1 MSKGSLFCSLLLL
14 VSIAQLLPLISSSS
28 QVTGGHQ
35 IGDNDDDLILRQDPI
50 RRAPLMSSHDRDELA
65 DGHSADSI
73 SDEYA
78 SIDGA
83 VLVAGG
89 GDAGDEEEE
98 GILHGDSG
106 GTNSTKGSYGSGGGD
121 VECPECGKFFRND
134 KSMFGHLRSHPNRGY
149 KGAIPPVKKLKLSPD
164 MPAASSSCSL
174 SGIDRTPSG
183 QDRIR
188 DPQLSPIEILCAYV
202 LLTLKYRG
210 SSSTTQTQEVPRPP
224 SSSSFAKLDA
234 IGQAEGGSGGSIA
247 VVARNAAAEFKCDAG
262 TEASNQLGNCDEHGY
277 PVVKIPKKR
286 RNMPK
291 EVREAHRKKMKFA
304 MPPKEKRPYACKHC
318 KAEFPTNQALGGH
331 VAGHHRDKKV
341 PRLIDPSGMA
351 AESLNGKQ
359 QQVEGGDDDDKE
371 SLRKGLLSKQFSVPL
386 DVSWQ
391 SGNRASGGQ
400 MRQHYGRRND
410 GLSPPVTAPPN
421 TVPARTDDGDAR
433 RLWDIDLNVEA
444 PEQE

>member
-1 MSKGSLFCSLLLL
+1 MSKGSCLFCSLLLL
-14 VSIAQLLPLISSSS
+14 VCIAQLVPLISSS
-28 QVTGGHQ
+28 Q
-35 IGDNDDDLILRQDPI
+35 IGVDDGDLILRQDPI
-50 RRAPLMSSHDRDELA
+50 RRAPLMSSHHGRDELA

-73 SDEYA
+73 SDDEYG
-78 SIDGA
+78 SIDGG
-83 VLVAGG
+83 LRLAGG
-89 GDAGDEEEE
+89 VDAGDEEEEE

-106 GTNSTKGSYGSGGGD
+106 GTNSTKGSYGSGGGAD

-164 MPAASSSCSL
+164 TAAAASSSCSL
-174 SGIDRTPSG
+174 SGIDRTTD
-183 QDRIR
+183 QDGLR

-202 LLTLKYRG
+202 LLTLKYRH
-210 SSSTTQTQEVPRPP
+210 SSNTAQEVRP
-224 SSSSFAKLDA
+224 SSSFGELDA
-234 IGQAEGGSGGSIA
+234 IGQAEGTGASGGESVA
-247 VVARNAAAEFKCDAG
+247 VAHNAAAEFKCDTGAEAG
-262 TEASNQLGNCDEHGY
+262 NQLGNCDQHGY

-291 EVREAHRKKMKFA
+291 EVREAHRKKMKFV

-331 VAGHHRDKKV
+331 VAGHHREKKV

-371 SLRKGLLSKQFSVPL
+371 SLRRGLLSEQFSVPL
-386 DVSWQ
+386 DVSWH
-391 SGNRASGGQ
+391 SGNNRASGGQ
-400 MRQHYGRRND
+400 MRQHYGRSND
-410 GLSPPVTAPPN
+410 GLSSPAATA
-421 TVPARTDDGDAR
+421 TIPALAPTRTDDGDAR
-433 RLWDIDLNVEA
+433 RQWDIDLNVDA
-444 PEQE
+444 PEHE